1 MNTLSRLIPPLAL
14 ASVLAVCGGGAATP
28 ATSPSAASPSS
39 APSTAAASKPAASA
53 AASAKPAASGA
64 ASASAKP
71 AASGAAA
78 SAKPAASGGAA
89 SAKPAAS
96 GGAIPSI
103 PAGQKIKIAT
113 ATGVPSVVFTPMWIA
128 NDTGLFAKY
137 GLDATLQANLEGVK
151 QATAII
157 AGDVQIGNVGGAEVL
172 NSRAGGANMV
182 AIEETTASPL
192 FEIHAAPEYKKVEDL
207 KGKTIAITQTGSSTD
222 MAARVLLKNH
232 GLDPEKDVKLLNASN
247 MPGIVAAMV
256 SKNVQAGTVSPP
268 TTVKATAAGF
278 PMLASAINE
287 HVPLQNNLVAVMKP
301 YADQHPDVVYA
312 YLKAILEANK
322 VYLDKPDVAIAAISK
337 YTDSDQPT
345 AKAAYDAMK
354 PALEQIGV
362 VQEAGIK
369 TVQDYG
375 VNPKIKDLKVTDA
388 YDNTYI
394 NNLKASGFTDQIGLK

>member
-1 MNTLSRLIPPLAL
+1 MNTLSRLIPG
-14 ASVLAVCGGGAATP
+14 LAVASLLAACGGGATAP
-28 ATSPSAASPSS
+28 AASPSAASPSS
-39 APSTAAASKPAASA
+39 APSAAASKPAASVAASA
-53 AASAKPAASGA
+53 AASAKPAA

-78 SAKPAASGGAA
+78 SAKPV
-89 SAKPAAS
+89 AS

-103 PAGQKIKIAT
+103 PAGQKVKIVT

-128 NDTGLFAKY
+128 IDTGIFPKY
-137 GLDATLQANLEGVK
+137 GLDASLENIEGVK
-151 QATAII
+151 QAQALI
-157 AGDVQIGNVGGAEVL
+157 AGDVQVGNVGGAEIL

-192 FEIHAAPEYKKVEDL
+192 FEIHAPPEYKKVEDL
-207 KGKTIAITQTGSSTD
+207 KGKTMAITQTGSSTD

-232 GLDPEKDVKLLNASN
+232 GLEPDKDVKLLNASN
-247 MPGIVAAMV
+247 MPGILAAMV

-268 TTVKATAAGF
+268 TTVKADQAGF
-278 PMLASAINE
+278 PKLASALDE
-287 HVPLQNNLVAVMKP
+287 HVPLQNNLIAVMKP
-301 YADQHPDVVYA
+301 YADQHPEVVYA

-322 VYLDKPDVAIAAISK
+322 VYLDKPDVAIASIAK
-337 YTDSDQPT
+337 HTDSDQPT
-345 AKAAYDAMK
+345 SKLAYDAMK

-375 VNPKIKDLKVTDA
+375 VNPKIKDLKLSDA